1 MTANEQQK
9 GCYLNDFPCNYTV
22 IDIETT
28 GFSNTKNEI
37 IEISALKVR
46 NDEII
51 LKFSS
56 LIKPENPIGTFIT
69 KLTGITNAMM
79 ENAPNITE
87 VLPEFLE
94 FISDDCILGHNVH
107 FDINFIYANLMRH
120 FNTGLPNNYIDT
132 MRLARK
138 YCEFKSNN
146 LENLTRQFN
155 ISSEGH
161 HRAMNDCIM
170 TFEIYKKIKKLYLN
184 NTESQNDLKFNV

>member
-1 MTANEQQK
+1 MTANELQK

-28 GFSNTKNEI
+28 GLSSSRNEI

-51 LKFSS
+51 SKFSS
-56 LIKPENPIGTFIT
+56 LIKPEKPIGTFIT
-69 KLTGITNAMM
+69 KLTGITNAMT
-79 ENAPNITE
+79 ENAPNITK

-120 FNTGLPNNYIDT
+120 FNTGLPNDYTDT
-132 MRLARK
+132 LRLARK
-138 YCEFKSNN
+138 YCEFKSNS
-146 LENLTRQFN
+146 LENLSRQFN
-155 ISSEGH
+155 ISSKGH

-170 TFEIYKKIKKLYLN
+170 TFEIYKKIKNLYLN
-184 NTESQNDLKFNV
+184 NAESQNDLKI